1 MAYKYRVYTT
11 DKKIITGK
19 IDVINEKLAEDALYR
34 SGYQQ
39 VLSLEEMPQHTSI
52 ETLIP
57 SFFGVKIREVVDVS
71 NQMATLLKSGIPILS
86 ALKLLGGQARKKA
99 LIKILNGLADDI
111 QGGSPLSQA
120 LARYPHVFSTTY
132 CQIITASE
140 QAGTLELGLEQA
152 AAYLEKRASSQQKL
166 VRAMLYPAV
175 ILIMA
180 VGVSILLITVALPP
194 LIQLFNSFSAE
205 LPWTTKLLIAIS
217 GFITDNRLQIL
228 LGVIAIVLITYGLS
242 KLPSFQLAK
251 DRFILRLPVFGNIAI
266 ERSMA
271 MFCQTISMLLNAGLR
286 LPPILEI
293 VIQSNRNRII
303 RQMFTDI
310 RERLIQGEGLSQPMS
325 EHKLVPQLLVE
336 MVLVGEK
343 TGAMDTTLATLADF
357 YEKKVDREIDV
368 LISMIEPVL
377 TVVVGGVVIFLALS
391 MITPMYSIL
400 KAI

>member
-1 MAYKYRVYTT
+1 MAYKYRVYTA

-19 IDVINEKLAEDALYR
+19 IDVVNEKLAEDALYR
-34 SGYQQ
+34 TGYQQ
-39 VLSLEEMPQHTSI
+39 VLSLEEMPQKISI

-57 SFFGVKIREVVDVS
+57 SLFGVKIREVVDVS
-71 NQMATLLKSGIPILS
+71 NQLATLLKSGIPILS
-86 ALKLLGGQARKKA
+86 ALKLLGGQAGKKA
-99 LIKILNGLADDI
+99 LTKILNGLADDI
-111 QGGSPLSQA
+111 QGGSSLSQA
-120 LARYPHVFSTTY
+120 LMRYPKVFNTTY

-152 AAYLEKRASSQQKL
+152 AAYLEKRSSSQQKL
-166 VRAMLYPAV
+166 VRAMLYPAF

-194 LIQLFNSFSAE
+194 LVQLFNSFSAE
-205 LPWTTKLLIAIS
+205 LPWMTKLLIAIA
-217 GFITDNRLQIL
+217 GFLTDNRLQIL
-228 LGVIAIVLITYGLS
+228 LGVIVIALIAYGLS

-251 DRFILRLPVFGNIAI
+251 DRFILRLPVFGSIAI

-271 MFCQTISMLLNAGLR
+271 MFCQTTSMLLKAGLR

-303 RQMFTDI
+303 RRMFTDI
-310 RERLIQGEGLSQPMS
+310 RERLIQGEGMSQPMS
-325 EHKLVPQLLVE
+325 EHKLFPQLLVE
-336 MVLVGEK
+336 MILVGEK
-343 TGAMDTTLATLADF
+343 TGAMDSTLATLADF
-357 YEKKVDREIDV
+357 YEKKVDRKIDT
-368 LISMIEPVL
+368 LITMIEPVL